1 MQTHRSP
8 WLVLLAAVLLSLSAV
23 ACAPPWGSAYAP
35 RSAVDFHPHEAS
47 YELLGRVS
55 SSACGT
61 NDFVKE
67 YVDRS
72 TDKWHGHH
80 RYLYEVAKV
89 QALDG
94 RPEADLLLFVRAIEK
109 VKDGQYC
116 VTVSGHAARL
126 TGLRATA
133 WSPSLVGARAATA
146 RGNSLLSSP
155 DLNGVEDLSPPEP
168 RGTGRR

>member
-1 MQTHRSP
+1 MQTHRRF
-8 WLVLLAAVLLSLSAV
+8 LLIRLAAVLLPLSAV

-35 RSAVDFHPHEAS
+35 RSAVDFHPHEAT

-61 NDFVKE
+61 NEFVKE

-109 VKDGQYC
+109 VKDGQFC

-126 TGLRATA
+126 TGLRASA
-133 WSPSLVGARAATA
+133 WSPSLVAARTAAGRSGA
-146 RGNSLLSSP
+146 LLSPP
-155 DLNGVEDLSPPEP
+155 DLNGVEELSPLEP